1 MCRWYVKPLLSVMP
15 GKTTLT
21 TLSFLMS
28 LLSFG
33 LQAQSSEPHDSV
45 QQAGGDKTDDDSS
58 LDLFDQ
64 DTELTKKGWLQFY
77 AEVGFMRLEAAGS
90 FSLRLPIG
98 KQVTII
104 DFDRAGLDDNDNSYW
119 VSLNWRSANSRWG
132 AWFGSWQYDVVG
144 SHLWEGGLP
153 VDDDLDIPLGALVTS
168 DFDTRW
174 YIIEATYSLF
184 RSPTIDAG
192 IGFGFHMVDL
202 DTRATVSVQIGDQE
216 FFTSSGSL
224 EYLAP
229 LPNALAY
236 IHWKFAPKWNLV
248 GRIGYF
254 GLDYNEFSGSMTNA
268 HVMTNYQLSP
278 RWTLGAGFQFVDL
291 DLDIEKDNYIEVY
304 DAQFSGPMAF
314 LKYSF

>member
-1 MCRWYVKPLLSVMP
+1 MMCRWYVKPLLSVMP

-119 VSLNWRSANSRWG
+119 VSLNWRSANSRCSCNAG
-132 AWFGSWQYDVVG
+132 RPSMRKTAGSTNGIRTASVVIR
-144 SHLWEGGLP
+144 P
-153 VDDDLDIPLGALVTS
+153 
-168 DFDTRW
+168 R
-174 YIIEATYSLF
+174 
-184 RSPTIDAG
+184 TI
-192 IGFGFHMVDL
+192 
-202 DTRATVSVQIGDQE
+202 
-216 FFTSSGSL
+216 
-224 EYLAP
+224 
-229 LPNALAY
+229 
-236 IHWKFAPKWNLV
+236 
-248 GRIGYF
+248 
-254 GLDYNEFSGSMTNA
+254 
-268 HVMTNYQLSP
+268 
-278 RWTLGAGFQFVDL
+278 
-291 DLDIEKDNYIEVY
+291 
-304 DAQFSGPMAF
+304 
-314 LKYSF
+314 